1 MSCEGACLT
10 VTSPLVGAGQGERYD
25 SHCVSFTSE
34 ITPFEFCVTPLASS
48 VSLPPL
54 SLSLPRKG
62 GGNDVALLC
71 PARGFSIREWH
82 WIPGTLITYLYILLC
97 HDSHSA
103 PQRVLLEGR
112 VATRELAGV
121 LPTLTRP
128 GPVTVACS
136 VFLDCTLSTLMR
148 SPCAPGSS
156 A

>member
-1 MSCEGACLT
+1 DGYSIHRACFISEVSTLAT
-10 VTSPLVGAGQGERYD
+10 RTA
-25 SHCVSFTSE
+25 SFT
-34 ITPFEFCVTPLASS
+34 LS
-48 VSLPPL
+48 VLWPPL
-54 SLSLPRKG
+54 SLSLPHKG
-62 GGNDVALLC
+62 GGNAVAPLRAPPRLGLRVRV
-71 PARGFSIREWH
+71 P
-82 WIPGTLITYLYILLC
+82 TLAIGYLYMFLC

-112 VATRELAGV
+112 VATRELARL

-148 SPCAPGSS
+148 SPCAPVSS